1 MENEIEKLKKALDLL
16 IGIVEKQSKELS
28 ELRLKVNK
36 HDRLIDKSLK

>member
-1 MENEIEKLKKALDLL
+1 MNTEIEKLKKALDLL
-16 IGIVEKQSKELS
+16 IGIVENQTKEIS